1 MPINFQKKDEEEI
14 IRLSK
19 EPDLE
24 ANLYKF
30 TFGELQILNEE
41 IEIMSK
47 KYQDDLEIFSE
58 LMRLKNHSI
67 HIANFAKKRDQNY
80 I

>member
-1 MPINFQKKDEEEI
+1 MPLNIQKKSEEEI

-19 EPDLE
+19 EPDLD

-30 TFGELQILNEE
+30 TYGELQILNEE
-41 IEIMSK
+41 IEILSK

-58 LMRLKNHSI
+58 LMNLKNHSI

>member
-1 MPINFQKKDEEEI
+1 MVFNLQYHNDEEI

-19 EPDLE
+19 RPDLDE
-24 ANLYKF
+24 SLYKF

-41 IEIMSK
+41 IEIMCK
-47 KYQDDLEIFSE
+47 KYQDDLEVFSK
-58 LMRLKNHSI
+58 LMNLKNHSM